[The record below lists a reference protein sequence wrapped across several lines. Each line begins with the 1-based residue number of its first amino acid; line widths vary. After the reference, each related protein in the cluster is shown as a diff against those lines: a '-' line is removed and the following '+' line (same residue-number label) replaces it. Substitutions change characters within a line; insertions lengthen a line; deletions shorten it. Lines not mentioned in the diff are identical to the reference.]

1 MTADP
6 TVPRWKKVRNRT
18 LYGLFIGIIALGA
31 VGFAWISRSR
41 TMRVMAESFLFHA
54 HQPKDV
60 FSKPELN
67 LLILGCDEDYKPNA
81 RIYGRE
87 VTNGAARSDMIM
99 VAKLDFVH
107 KRITGLS
114 IPRDTR
120 IGIPVKGIPGT
131 SHKINAYFKYGKDRD
146 ESIALSKAAVESI
159 LPVTIDRVVVIDY
172 QAFKELVDAVGGVKV
187 NVDKDLIYDDEAGGL
202 HINIKK
208 GPQKLSGEQAI
219 GFVRYRHA
227 KVPQPDDDDFHR
239 QQRQRA
245 FLLSLKQAM
254 LSDLIHL
261 PEHVNKAVLVLGGA
275 LGEEEVGSLAM
286 FGRDVKQADIKLGS
300 IPTKDGRGSFLEV
313 DTRAL
318 AKTLG
323 EYNFSVPTAE
333 SGTGRG

>member
-1 MTADP
+1 MTAD
-6 TVPRWKKVRNRT
+6 TSVPRWKRVRNWT
-18 LYGLFIGIIALGA
+18 LYGVFIGVIGLGA
-31 VGFAWISRSR
+31 LGFAWISKSK
-41 TMRVMAESFLFHA
+41 TMRTIFEGVVFHA

-99 VAKLDFVH
+99 VAKLDFAH
-107 KRITGLS
+107 NKITGLS

-120 IGIPVKGIPGT
+120 VSIPVEGIPGT
-131 SHKINAYFKYGKDRD
+131 SHKINAYFKYGKNRD

-159 LPVTIDRVVVIDY
+159 VPVTVDRVVVIDY

-187 NVDKDLIYDDEAGGL
+187 NVDKDLIYNDEAGGL

-208 GPQKLSGEQAI
+208 GLQKLNGEDAI

-227 KVPQPDDDDFHR
+227 KVPQKDDDDFHR

-245 FLLSLKQAM
+245 FLLALKQAM
-254 LSDLIHL
+254 LSDWTHL
-261 PEHVNKAVLVLGGA
+261 PDHVNKAVAVLGGA
-275 LGEEEVGSLAM
+275 LNEEEVGSLAL
-286 FGRDVKQADIKLGS
+286 FGREVKSNEIKLGA
-300 IPTKDGRGSFLEV
+300 IPTKDGRGTFLEV
-313 DTRAL
+313 DQRLL
-318 AKTLG
+318 AKTLS
-323 EYNFSVPTAE
+323 EYNFGVPTAE
-333 SGTGRG
+333 TGTGRG